1 VSDTPVSTGG
11 NGDPPPVNDCAG
23 ARLDTLSDVRKAIGS
38 LCRLLRAGKVDPSVG
53 GVVMNGYAT
62 LAKVMQDQR
71 DSLWT
76 KRAKKLWDE
85 REARIAEPQAD
96 H

>member
-1 VSDTPVSTGG
+1 VSDSPATTGG
-11 NGDPPPVNDCAG
+11 KDDPPPVNDCPG
-23 ARLDTLSDVRKAIGS
+23 VKLDTLGDVRRAIGA

-62 LAKVMQDQR
+62 LAKMLQDQR

-76 KRAKKLWDE
+76 KRAKVMWDE
-85 REARIAEPQAD
+85 REKNAQPAAD